1 MNISPSP
8 QTANFVGTLHL
19 LTDTIKSVYERY
31 YIYIYNGN
39 SIFEGKL
46 QYDDGM
52 GLTKIYATRSGW
64 GDGLI

>member
-1 MNISPSP
+1 MKGI
-8 QTANFVGTLHL
+8 L
-19 LTDTIKSVYERY
+19 
-31 YIYIYNGN
+31 YIYNGN